1 MEMSTQT
8 EKDSEAA
15 TQQQSTGLPGGWLH
29 TTLKQISL
37 SAGSMGWG
45 GRVNVFRSHLYNANA
60 AEALRLYES
69 DRELRQRI
77 DPSQSFGTAY
87 NDNTALHYACNLGAV
102 PLVELLLEN
111 GGR

>member
-8 EKDSEAA
+8 EGDSEAA

-45 GRVNVFRSHLYNANA
+45 GRVNVKRASISTATVNL
-60 AEALRLYES
+60 EMSLVWSES
-69 DRELRQRI
+69 VLNV
-77 DPSQSFGTAY
+77 G
-87 NDNTALHYACNLGAV
+87 
-102 PLVELLLEN
+102 
-111 GGR
+111 